1 MVTRI
6 HRIQGHDRSDDQAG
20 IDGGDPADVVDA
32 GMEEKAMHDY
42 ILAIDQGT
50 TSSRAVL
57 YDANIR
63 PCDHAQEEFAQ
74 HYPASG
80 WVEHQ
85 PDEILRSVLNTCG
98 AVQERL
104 AAGGRIA
111 AIGITNQRET
121 TVVWDRETGR
131 PLHPAIVW
139 QDRRTA
145 DLCATLRAQGAE
157 RDVVGKTGLLLDPY
171 FSATKIAWILDT
183 VEGARAAAEA
193 GRVLF
198 GTIDTYLV
206 WRLTGGAAHVTD
218 ATNASRTLLMNL
230 ETGGWDEDMLRLFNV
245 PAAMLP
251 EIRNSADSFGVTAN
265 DVFGAAI
272 PIGGIAGDQHAAC
285 IGQACLRPG
294 MIKSTYGT
302 GCFLMINTGPERAHS
317 SQRLLATLAYQIKG
331 ERTYALEGSI
341 FSTGA
346 TVQWLRDGLGI
357 IDDAAE
363 SGILA
368 SRADPDQQVYLVPA
382 FTGLGAP
389 HWDPDCRGALFG
401 LTRQT
406 GPNEVARAALESVA
420 LQTHD
425 LIAAA
430 RGDVEDLD
438 GIVLRVD
445 GGMAASDWMLQALAD
460 VADVPVDRPAIIE
473 TTALGAAS
481 LAALQLGLID
491 DLDALAARWQQER
504 RFEPRMNAMQRARLL
519 KGWQRA
525 VASTRRV

>member
-1 MVTRI
+1 MN
-6 HRIQGHDRSDDQAG
+6 
-20 IDGGDPADVVDA
+20 
-32 GMEEKAMHDY
+32 EF

-57 YDANIR
+57 YDADIT

-74 HYPASG
+74 HYPAPG

-98 AVQERL
+98 AVRERL
-104 AAGGRIA
+104 TADGQIA

-131 PLHPAIVW
+131 HLHPAIVW
-139 QDRRTA
+139 QDRRTT
-145 DLCATLRAQGAE
+145 DRCATLRAEGAE
-157 RDVVGKTGLLLDPY
+157 RDVVERTGLLLDPY
-171 FSATKIAWILDT
+171 FSATKIAWLLDGI
-183 VEGARAAAEA
+183 EGARAAAEA
-193 GRVLF
+193 GKVLF

-230 ETGGWDEDMLRLFNV
+230 ETGCWDEEMLRLFNV

-251 EIRNSADSFGVTAN
+251 EIRNSADSFGVTEV

-272 PIGGIAGDQHAAC
+272 RIGGIAGDQHAAS
-285 IGQACLRPG
+285 IGQACLQPG

-302 GCFLMINTGPERAHS
+302 GCFLMINTGTDRAHS
-317 SQRLLATLAYQIKG
+317 SNRLLSTLAYQING

-346 TVQWLRDGLGI
+346 TVQWLRDGLGM

-363 SGILA
+363 SGALA
-368 SRADPDQQVYLVPA
+368 ARADPDQQVYLVPA

-389 HWDPDCRGALFG
+389 YWDPDCRGALFG

-406 GPNEVARAALESVA
+406 GPCELARAALESVA

-425 LIAAA
+425 LLAAM
-430 RGDVEDLD
+430 RGDVEGL
-438 GIVLRVD
+438 GGLVLRVD
-445 GGMAASDWMLQALAD
+445 GGMAVSDWTLQALANI
-460 VADVPVDRPAIIE
+460 ANVPVDRPAIVE

-481 LAALQLGLID
+481 LAALHLGLIS
-491 DLDALAARWQQER
+491 DLDALADKWRRDR
-504 RFEPRMNAMQRARLL
+504 RFEPGMEGPEREALL
-519 KGWQRA
+519 SGWQKA
-525 VASTRRV
+525 VASTRAV